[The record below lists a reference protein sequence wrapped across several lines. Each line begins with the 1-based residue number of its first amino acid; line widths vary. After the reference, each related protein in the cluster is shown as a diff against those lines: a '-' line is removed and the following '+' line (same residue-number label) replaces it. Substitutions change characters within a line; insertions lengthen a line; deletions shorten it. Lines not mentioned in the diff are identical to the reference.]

1 MKGTD
6 KHNRSK
12 VDEPE
17 IQYQQKELAVYNSF
31 EEENN
36 ATAELAARRT
46 PEENFQI
53 AHKMIKAMYKKELEN
68 MPDPPYSRITFTIID
83 GLPV

>member
-1 MKGTD
+1 MKNTD
-6 KHNRSK
+6 KHKHSK

-17 IQYQQKELAVYNSF
+17 IQNQQKEFAGYNSY
-31 EEENN
+31 EDENN

-46 PEENFQI
+46 PEENFKL
-53 AHKMIKAMYKKELEN
+53 AHEMIKAMYKKELEN